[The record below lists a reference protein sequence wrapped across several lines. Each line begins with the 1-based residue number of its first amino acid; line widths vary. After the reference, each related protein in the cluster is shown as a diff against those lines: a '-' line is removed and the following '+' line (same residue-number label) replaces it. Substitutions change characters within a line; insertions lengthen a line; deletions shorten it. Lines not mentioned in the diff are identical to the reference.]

1 MTAVF
6 LASWMALLEIQG
18 DVTCP
23 TAAEVSQ
30 HLTKLVPE
38 SAAPSSAPAPHA
50 LLSAGPGFVGVALL
64 SANGDLLADRRLD
77 SSGSCSDLAEAVAVV
92 LAAWHAKLSPAVAVP
107 VVTPPPAPVELVAA
121 SPPKVESPRP
131 LAFDVGIAVLAAI
144 VVGGDATFGA
154 KLEGTLNPFRIPVG
168 AHLALSMSST
178 HTTHAET
185 ASSLPVE
192 ARWLRPALAI
202 GPNLRLGQTLMLDLH
217 VDGVLALL
225 HVEGAGLDAP
235 SSDTGVQFGFAA
247 GLRGLWRW
255 QSGTVWLGVDFL
267 DYPARDRLT
276 VGNYEVGRLPHLEVQ
291 VALGI
296 ALGRFR

>member
-23 TAAEVSQ
+23 SAAEVSR

-50 LLSAGPGFVGVALL
+50 LLSAGPGFVGLALL
-64 SANGDLLADRRLD
+64 SADGGVLADRRLD
-77 SSGSCSDLAEAVAVV
+77 STGSCSDLAEAVAVV
-92 LAAWHAKLSPAVAVP
+92 LAAWHAKLSPAVPVP
-107 VVTPPPAPVELVAA
+107 VVTPPPAPVEVAAA
-121 SPPKVESPRP
+121 SPPKVESSRP

-144 VVGGDATFGA
+144 VGGEPTFGA
-154 KLEGTLNPFRIPVG
+154 KLEGTLSPFRIPVG
-168 AHLALSMSST
+168 LHLALSMSST
-178 HTTHAET
+178 HTEAS
-185 ASSLPVE
+185 SSLPVE
-192 ARWLRPALAI
+192 ARWTRPALAI
-202 GPNLRLGQTLMLDLH
+202 GPNLRLGKSLMLDLH
-217 VDGVLALL
+217 VDGLLALL
-225 HVEGAGLDAP
+225 HVEGAGLADA
-235 SSDTGVQFGFAA
+235 SSDTGMQFGLAA
-247 GLRGLWRW
+247 GLRGMWRW
-255 QSGTVWLGVDFL
+255 NDGMAWLGVDFL

-276 VGNYEVGRLPHLEVQ
+276 VGNYGEVGRLHNLEIQ